1 MESAEKEKRQPNY
14 TNNETET
21 KCQEQRMA
29 NYVKHGSNAALC
41 REVVGKFDFHRFQFA
56 PRFFNEIQTIE
67 PYTFDALSE
76 EMPEWSKKFVEN
88 AHKLGVR
95 VAPQKIKTGTSTGSI
110 RKK

>member
-1 MESAEKEKRQPNY
+1 
-14 TNNETET
+14 
-21 KCQEQRMA
+21 MA
-29 NYVKHGSNAALC
+29 NYVKYGPNAALC
-41 REVVGKFDFHRFQFA
+41 RGVVEEFEFYQFQFA

-67 PYTFDALSE
+67 PYTFDALPE
-76 EMPEWSKKFVEN
+76 DMPEWSKKFVEN